1 MSPPQSDEPPSAE
14 PPKRPFQFS
23 LAALLGITAMVSVL
37 AAAFGGMWR
46 AHSGD
51 LDINPNLFRLMAI
64 SAPLGVL
71 ILVSLLHSATQWF
84 KRRR

>member
-1 MSPPQSDEPPSAE
+1 MSPPQSDEPPSEE

-23 LAALLGITAMVSVL
+23 LAAMLGITAMVSVL

-46 AHSGD
+46 AHGGD
-51 LDINPNLFRLMAI
+51 LDVNPNLFRLMAI
-64 SAPLGVL
+64 LSPLGML
-71 ILVSLLHSATQWF
+71 ILVSLFHASTQWL